1 MEHAEAQRLLPDYN
15 RGALTREQVRAFH
28 AHLKGCEACQ
38 ASLRVRH
45 AAAKARQAGPQDELP
60 PALQAHVVKNR
71 ELLVKILL
79 VMLLGALIFKI
90 RH

>member
-1 MEHAEAQRLLPDYN
+1 MEHNEAQRLLPDYN
-15 RGALTREQVRAFH
+15 RGSLTREQVRAFH

-38 ASLRVRH
+38 ASMRVRH
-45 AAAKARQAGPQDELP
+45 AVAKAKQAGPDESLP

-79 VMLLGALIFKI
+79 VMLLGALIFKLKK
-90 RH
+90 